1 MNHKMEEE
9 TMSAKDMEKLK
20 QLLEEKKGKS
30 NFFYG
35 EKKIGVGKVQ
45 QRHKNINTDSERTK
59 KISQ

>member
-1 MNHKMEEE
+1 
-9 TMSAKDMEKLK
+9 MSVKDIERMK
-20 QLLEEKKGKS
+20 QILEEKKNKG

-59 KISQ
+59 KISY

>member
-1 MNHKMEEE
+1 
-9 TMSAKDMEKLK
+9 MSVKDIERMK
-20 QLLEEKKGKS
+20 QLLEEKKGKC
-30 NFFYG
+30 NFFHG

>member
-1 MNHKMEEE
+1 METY
-9 TMSAKDMEKLK
+9 TMAIKDMEKMK

-45 QRHKNINTDSERTK
+45 QRHKNIGTDFERTK

>member
-1 MNHKMEEE
+1 M
-9 TMSAKDMEKLK
+9 KDMERMK
-20 QLLEEKKGKS
+20 QILDEKRGKG

-45 QRHKNINTDSERTK
+45 KRHKNINMEYERTK

>member
-1 MNHKMEEE
+1 MAM
-9 TMSAKDMEKLK
+9 KDMEKMK
-20 QLLEEKKGKS
+20 ELLAEKKGKS

-45 QRHKNINTDSERTK
+45 QRHKNIGTDSERTK

>member
-1 MNHKMEEE
+1 
-9 TMSAKDMEKLK
+9 MSAKDMERLK
-20 QLLEEKKGKS
+20 EVLEEKKGKS

-45 QRHKNINTDSERTK
+45 KRHKNIGMDFERTK

>member
-1 MNHKMEEE
+1 MASKDIEKM
-9 TMSAKDMEKLK
+9 K
-20 QLLEEKKGKS
+20 QLIDEKKGKC
-30 NFFYG
+30 NYFYG

>member
-1 MNHKMEEE
+1 METY
-9 TMSAKDMEKLK
+9 TMAMKDMEKMK

-45 QRHKNINTDSERTK
+45 QRHKNIGTDFERTK

>member
-1 MNHKMEEE
+1 ME
-9 TMSAKDMEKLK
+9 TYAMAMKDMEKMK
-20 QLLEEKKGKS
+20 QLLEEKKGKC

-45 QRHKNINTDSERTK
+45 QRHKNINADSERTK

>member
-1 MNHKMEEE
+1 MEDYD
-9 TMSAKDMEKLK
+9 MSMKDMERMK

-45 QRHKNINTDSERTK
+45 QRHKNINTDFERTK

>member
-1 MNHKMEEE
+1 MTANDIEKM
-9 TMSAKDMEKLK
+9 K
-20 QLLEEKKGKS
+20 QIIEEKKTKE

-45 QRHKNINTDSERTK
+45 QRHKNIDTDSERTK